1 VNVTGQYGTQAV
13 DRAAELLVHVIE
25 SDRPQAFTALVAASG
40 LPKSTT
46 SRLLAALERQG
57 LLQRD
62 RDGVFR
68 PGPVLLRYASH
79 TGTADLIALTHP
91 ALERLGEKTGE
102 TVNLAVP
109 GGGAVE
115 QIAQVDSSY
124 LLGATNWV
132 GLRVPLHCSALGK
145 VFLAYGAAT
154 LPGGRLERRTS
165 CTITSRT
172 VLDEELNRVR
182 RNGFAVARDELEP
195 GLIAVAAPVY
205 DDGRAVV
212 AALSVSGPSVRLT
225 DDRIDEVAA
234 LLVSEAEAV
243 SSLLKTP
250 IRREVRHD

>member
-1 VNVTGQYGTQAV
+1 MSGQYGTQAV
-13 DRAAELLVHVIE
+13 DRAAELLVRVIE

-62 RDGVFR
+62 RDGAFR
-68 PGPVLLRYASH
+68 PGSVLLRYASH
-79 TGTADLIALTHP
+79 TGTGDLIALTQP
-91 ALERLGEKTGE
+91 TLERLGDKTGE

-109 GGGAVE
+109 SGGAVE
-115 QIAQVDSSY
+115 QIAQVDSRY

-145 VFLAYGAAT
+145 VFLAYGAAA
-154 LPGGRLERRTS
+154 LPTGRLERRTAH
-165 CTITSRT
+165 TVTSRA
-172 VLDEELNRVR
+172 LLEEELDGVR
-182 RNGFAVARDELEP
+182 SNGFAVARDELEP
-195 GLIAVAAPVY
+195 GLIAVAAPVH
-205 DDGRAVV
+205 DRGGAVV

-225 DDRIDEVAA
+225 DDRIDEIAP
-234 LLVSEAEAV
+234 LLVAEAETL

-250 IRREVRHD
+250 TLQGGEA